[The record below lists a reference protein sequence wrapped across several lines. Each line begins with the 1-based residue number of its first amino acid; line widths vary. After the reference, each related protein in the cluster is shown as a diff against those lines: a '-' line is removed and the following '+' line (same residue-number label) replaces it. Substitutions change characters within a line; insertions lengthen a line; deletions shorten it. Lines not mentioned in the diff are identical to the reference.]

1 MNNYEAIERIDG
13 LGALEGGE
21 LAEALRMATNAL
33 RCEAEYARALAQL
46 RIERDMMT
54 VCGYPAAGLA
64 LVAELLRKQLIEE
77 GSLKALFTNFG
88 LMYDVITK
96 MQKTEIERT
105 MEGIRLRMLFP
116 QVSEVMTEFTRRKLE
131 DKIYDE

>member
-13 LGALEGGE
+13 LRVLEGGE
-21 LAEALRMATNAL
+21 LEEALRMATNAL
-33 RCEAEYARALAQL
+33 RYEAEYARYLVQL
-46 RIERDMMT
+46 RIERDRMT

-77 GSLKALFTNFG
+77 ESLKALFTNFE

-105 MEGIRLRMLFP
+105 MEGIRLRVLFP
-116 QVSEVMTEFTRRKLE
+116 QVSEVMTEFNRRKLE

>member
-13 LGALEGGE
+13 LRVLEGGE
-21 LAEALRMATNAL
+21 LEEALRMATNAL
-33 RCEAEYARALAQL
+33 RYEAEYARALAQL

-77 GSLKALFTNFG
+77 ESLKALFTNFG

>member
-13 LGALEGGE
+13 LRVLEGGE
-21 LAEALRMATNAL
+21 LEEALRMATNAL
-33 RCEAEYARALAQL
+33 RYEAEYARALTQL

-77 GSLKALFTNFG
+77 ESLKALFTNFG